1 MDFFAHQDRARRNTV
16 WLVVYFLLAV
26 AAIVAAVYLACATL
40 AGAAGASSAERL
52 SAEGMS
58 APVGLWHPQLFLPV
72 SAGTLGLI
80 GVGSLYK
87 TAQLSGGGKT
97 VAEMLGGEL
106 LVPGAASGPER
117 RLLNVVEEMAIA
129 AGTPV
134 PPVYLMGDEMG
145 INAFAAGFSP
155 QDAVIGVTRGTVQWL
170 SRDELQG
177 VIGHEF
183 SHIVHGD
190 MRLNLRLIGVLHGIL
205 LISLIG
211 YWIMRLA
218 PRQSSRNEREGSG
231 GAALAMVVFGL
242 SLYVIGYVGVFCGHL
257 IKSAV
262 SRQREFLADAS
273 AVQFTRNPDGI
284 AGALRKIAAL
294 AAGSRIGHAQAEEA
308 SHLFFSNGLGPSLLN
323 LLATHPPLDVR
334 IRRVDPGWDGKLPKL
349 TAELA
354 YQLQHAAEH
363 DEPERHSASGAAEL
377 AAGLSAGPS
386 QPLPP
391 LPFPSQATV
400 PLRPAPTTARV
411 GAITDPHRAYA
422 VELLGK
428 LPEELLGMAREP
440 FDAAALVLGLLLSD
454 AEDVAQVQLA
464 QLRSIAPQPLVAQMQ
479 RIGPNLRAL
488 PAEQRLP
495 LAQLALPALKRM
507 SPRQIDGFLRAI
519 TALAQAD
526 QRISLFEFCLHRL
539 VVHALAARGSSL
551 FNRPA
556 ADMAPPQAVAL
567 LLSTL
572 AHAGRQEDAAAAQAF
587 AVGTAQLEAGEA
599 VLLTKAQCDLGQL
612 GAALDRL
619 MTLKPQW
626 KKKVLAAATACVA
639 ADGYGTI
646 EEVELV
652 RVVAHTLDCPLPPL
666 VVGVM
671 R

>member
-26 AAIVAAVYLACATL
+26 AAIVTAVYLACATL
-40 AGAAGASSAERL
+40 AGAAGSSSAERL
-52 SAEGMS
+52 SA
-58 APVGLWHPQLFLPV
+58 PVGLWNPQLFLPV

-155 QDAVIGVTRGTVQWL
+155 QDAVIGVTRGTIQWL

-183 SHIVHGD
+183 SHIVNGD
-190 MRLNLRLIGVLHGIL
+190 MRLNLRLMGVLHGIL

-211 YWIMRLA
+211 YWVMRLA

-242 SLYVIGYVGVFCGHL
+242 SLYAIGYVGVFCGHL

-354 YQLQHAAEH
+354 YELEHAAEH
-363 DEPERHSASGAAEL
+363 DEHEPHGAAGAAGATEL
-377 AAGLSAGPS
+377 AAGFSAAPS

-422 VELLGK
+422 VELLGN

-440 FDAAALVLGLLLSD
+440 FDAAALVLGLLLSET
-454 AEDVAQVQLA
+454 EDVAQVQLA
-464 QLRSIAPQPLVAQMQ
+464 QLQQIAPQALVAQMQ
-479 RIGPNLRAL
+479 RIGPNLRSL

-495 LAQLALPALKRM
+495 LAELSLPALKRM
-507 SPRQIDGFLRAI
+507 SPRQIDGFVRSI

-526 QRISLFEFCLHRL
+526 RRISVFEFCLHRL
-539 VVHALAARGSSL
+539 VVHGLAAHSSSL

-556 ADMAPPQAVAL
+556 VAMEPRQAVTL
-567 LLSTL
+567 LMSTL
-572 AHAGRQEDAAAAQAF
+572 AHAGRQGDETAAQAF
-587 AVGTAQLEAGEA
+587 AVGMAQLEAGDA

-626 KKKVLAAATACVA
+626 KKRVLAAATACVA